1 MRTLI
6 YCELS
11 RLWHQ
16 RWFWLVILVLP
27 MFAYITGSHYLWIN
41 SLGENITSGMF
52 LIVGL
57 QENLF
62 LSSNIV
68 VAALAAALF
77 TEEYRSGRLRLLFIR
92 RYTRGQIFV
101 SKLLAL
107 HITVLLLLLVLGICL
122 AIVGFVRFPEE
133 ASGRWPIVIG
143 YAAGYYTLA
152 YATLAAIGSLFVC
165 IAMYSKQV
173 TFALGACMIYILATL
188 LLDGLYLKFAAL
200 FSGLPYVR
208 DVLAFMLVPY
218 LQHTG
223 LNKALS
229 GETSVI
235 WALPTIILLHIAVFT
250 VIAYRRFVANDYV
263 H

>member
-11 RLWHQ
+11 RLWRQ

-27 MFAYITGSHYLWIN
+27 IFAYNTGSYFLWVN
-41 SLGENITSGMF
+41 SLGDNITSGLF

-57 QENLF
+57 QGNLF
-62 LSSNIV
+62 LPSNIV
-68 VAALAAALF
+68 VAALAASLF

-107 HITVLLLLLVLGICL
+107 HVTVLLLLLVLGICL
-122 AIVGFVRFPEE
+122 AVVGFIRFPEE
-133 ASGRWPIVIG
+133 ARQWPIVLG
-143 YAAGYYTLA
+143 YTAVYYILA

-165 IAMYSKQV
+165 IAMYGKQV
-173 TFALGACMIYILATL
+173 TFALGACMIYILAAL

-200 FSGLPYVR
+200 FSSLPYVH
-208 DVLAFMLVPY
+208 DVFAFMLIPY

-229 GETSVI
+229 GETSMI
-235 WALPTIILLHIAVFT
+235 WALPAIILPHIIVFT
-250 VIAYRRFVANDYV
+250 AIAYRRFVADDYV